1 MSVFSRMARRRAWAA
16 IVLAFLLLQV
26 GPAPVQAAD
35 QRDAE
40 LRRSGLVEPTSL
52 EPGIRLDMRYA
63 TTNNFTGVQVYP
75 SARCYLRADIAKRVV
90 AAHRALT
97 KQGLGLNLYDCYR
110 PFSVQEAF
118 WKIMPDERYVMQPK
132 REDGRMVKSSKH
144 NRGAAVDVTLVDKNG
159 AELPMPTAFDDF
171 TEKAHRDSTAA
182 SPEARRNSAALERAM
197 VAQGFA
203 TIPTEWW
210 HFDGPGWQGFEPL
223 DLPLPDK

>member
-97 KQGLGLNLYDCYR
+97 KQGLGLKLYDCYR
-110 PFSVQEAF
+110 PFSVQ
-118 WKIMPDERYVMQPK
+118 
-132 REDGRMVKSSKH
+132 
-144 NRGAAVDVTLVDKNG
+144 
-159 AELPMPTAFDDF
+159 
-171 TEKAHRDSTAA
+171 
-182 SPEARRNSAALERAM
+182 
-197 VAQGFA
+197 
-203 TIPTEWW
+203 
-210 HFDGPGWQGFEPL
+210 
-223 DLPLPDK
+223 